1 MESSLKFTL
10 WNMNR
15 STLSYPNVII
25 RLLSVLMVAFLL
37 SSCANQTGRSDDPP
51 EVLLAKGK
59 RFIKKKK
66 WEKAQDAFLQTL
78 EDHPDSPER
87 IPALL
92 LLSDSYYADEQYEE
106 AKFNYQ
112 KFTELYPANRKVE
125 HAHFYKAMS
134 DFKQIDIASRDQTFT
149 TNSLELFQK
158 LLEDFPNGRYK
169 GAIEKKIAEC
179 EKKIAENMFFIG
191 KFYFRTHSYQS
202 AIKRFD
208 SLLAQYPDQKF
219 NDEAMYLL
227 AESYFLEENYSK
239 AGEFFKK
246 FLKRYPRSEFAKEAR
261 LRLRKFR

>member
-1 MESSLKFTL
+1 
-10 WNMNR
+10 MNR
-15 STLSYPNVII
+15 PTFNYRTVFFG
-25 RLLSVLMVAFLL
+25 LLSVLMVALL
-37 SSCANQTGRSDDPP
+37 VSGCITESGRTDDPP

-59 RFIKKKK
+59 RLIKKKK
-66 WEKAQDAFLQTL
+66 WDKAQDAFLQIL
-78 EDHPDSPER
+78 EDYPDSPER

-92 LLSDSYYADEQYEE
+92 LLSDTYYADEQYEE

-134 DFKQIDIASRDQTFT
+134 DFMTIDIASRDQTAT
-149 TNSLELFQK
+149 TNALELFEK

-169 GAIEKKIAEC
+169 EAAKKKAQEC
-179 EKKIAENMFFIG
+179 QTNLAENLFFIG
-191 KFYFRTHSYQS
+191 KYYFRSGSYQS

-208 SLLAQYPDQKF
+208 NLLAQYPGQQF

-227 AESYFLEENYSK
+227 AESYFQEENYSK
-239 AGEFFKK
+239 AGESFRK
-246 FLKRYPRSEFAKEAR
+246 FLKQYPKSEFAREAR